1 MFCANIYRPLDRGM
15 VILHLHCWKFSH
27 KQTL

>member
-1 MFCANIYRPLDRGM
+1 MFRANIYRLLDRGM
-15 VILHLHCWKFSH
+15 VILLCHWKFSH